1 MNFAIT
7 YFERFNFFLIVPCG
21 PLAILLVAYFST
33 SSSTRCYGSTV
44 TCVLRCLGSEHI
56 PSVFCNLMLNKKI
69 VIILCLIF
77 KRFIIW
83 INQRL
88 RD

>member
-44 TCVLRCLGSEHI
+44 TCILQPCVEQDNFNYT
-56 PSVFCNLMLNKKI
+56 VFD
-69 VIILCLIF
+69 F
-77 KRFIIW
+77 
-83 INQRL
+83 
-88 RD
+88 